1 MLIAAGLAI
10 LAIFLGGPQ
19 NDLLILKMDKH
30 IKEYVIDKDTQ
41 KAIMT
46 EIKAVKKQQ
55 KSYQKDTK
63 KHTKQLKAL
72 VGEQSADQA
81 AFDAIFLAANEFETK
96 MNEAFISRRILIQDL
111 MTEEEWDQVI
121 AASGKTFKKEQKTS
135 DKTLSKGKKALA
147 KMEKHL
153 VGSFKDA
160 EKKKQAELRASEFS
174 ATLYTSTEEILN
186 YNQFDEET
194 LVDYNA
200 VESELLAVL
209 ENYSQEWNSM
219 LQALVKVHVEL
230 AEIATQDE
238 WKSVSKA
245 LKNII

>member
-1 MLIAAGLAI
+1 MLIAAGLAL
-10 LAIFLGGPQ
+10 LAIFMGGPQ
-19 NDLLILKMDKH
+19 NDLLILKMEKH
-30 IKEYVIDKDTQ
+30 IKEYVIDKETQ

-63 KHTKQLKAL
+63 KHTKELKVL
-72 VGEQSADQA
+72 VGDQSADQA
-81 AFDAIFLAANEFETK
+81 AFDALFLAANEFENE
-96 MNEAFISRRILIQDL
+96 MNEAFITHRIRIQEL
-111 MTEEEWDQVI
+111 MTREEWDQVI
-121 AASGKTFKKEQKTS
+121 MASGKTFKKEQKTS
-135 DKTLSKGKKALA
+135 DKTLSKGEKALA
-147 KMEKHL
+147 KMEKQL

-160 EKKKQAELRASEFS
+160 EKKMQAENLASEFS
-174 ATLYTSTEEILN
+174 ASLYGSTEEILN

-194 LVDYNA
+194 LIDYNA

-230 AEIATQDE
+230 AQIATPDE

-245 LKNII
+245 LKKVI